1 MLIRRTNTRRKER
14 DRRMGIK
21 PRTRAKSSRVERGW
35 CYCWWWWWWCCCCNS
50 WRGGDGNEV
59 AAGRVKGINS
69 NSICKAQLSDK
80 VKSLFEAN
88 THPHTQR
95 ASEMKNEGRRT
106 RGQPRKQSDWN
117 KSCRVAGGRQDFW
130 NKGCPPIRRLL
141 AVWEII

>member
-35 CYCWWWWWWCCCCNS
+35 CYCWWWWWWWCCCCNS

-69 NSICKAQLSDK
+69 NSIYKAQLSDK
-80 VKSLFEAN
+80 VKSLFEAD
-88 THPHTQR
+88 THPHTH
-95 ASEMKNEGRRT
+95 SEPVRWRTKDEGREGSHGNNLIGIKAAEWRGDDRT
-106 RGQPRKQSDWN
+106 FET
-117 KSCRVAGGRQDFW
+117 RVVLQFDVCWQFGR
-130 NKGCPPIRRLL
+130 
-141 AVWEII
+141 